1 MNETEM
7 ILDTIANF
15 LDTAP
20 ELSSMDEVTT
30 ERDGEFA
37 MIVTINGVRRL
48 VTVTELESEDGEA
61 EED

>member
-1 MNETEM
+1 MNETEL

-20 ELSSMDEVTT
+20 EISPMDEVST
-30 ERDGEFA
+30 ERDGDSA

-48 VTVTELESEDGEA
+48 VTITELEPEDGEA